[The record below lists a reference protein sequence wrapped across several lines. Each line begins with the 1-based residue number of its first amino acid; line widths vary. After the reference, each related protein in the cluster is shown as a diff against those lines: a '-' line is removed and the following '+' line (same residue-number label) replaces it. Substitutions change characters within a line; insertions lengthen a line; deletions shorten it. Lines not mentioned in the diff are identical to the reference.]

1 MAATN
6 PNAVSAPAQRPPARA
21 DETPPSDPPN
31 RPPTPTEPALH
42 GGRGWIQSVRR
53 PGTLALACVAI
64 LGVSF
69 TVHPQ
74 FDPDFWWHV
83 LVGDRILDGNFP
95 HTDPFTF
102 TAAGHAFIPQEW
114 GSEVIY
120 ALLLHVGMWAVIC
133 LMAVVTVAGLGIA
146 IHRARVNTKSPA
158 VLAVVGALS
167 LAVALSTFGP
177 RSQMFT
183 FAFSALLLAILDR
196 HRRAGGR
203 AVWWCVPLF
212 CLWGNLHGGFS
223 IGLGIFV
230 VVMVAEVIERR
241 ARPTRSPRPPRTRI
255 LALVLGA
262 SVAAIGVNP
271 NGYGI
276 LLYAGG
282 LLANPVAQANLD
294 EWRSPSFHDPTF
306 LPLALL
312 IVLVVVCA
320 SKARRVPL
328 ADILLAATGLILTL
342 YAVRSLSLLV
352 VLTAPLLVDGLDAW
366 ATEIGLLRRRAA
378 PLAMAFC
385 ALALAVVTAVSVVVI
400 AQRLSD
406 PLNNPRS
413 AAYPVAVA
421 DAVCATPSSN
431 VLEPYGSAGWLLFQM
446 VRGAPRPCTYHPVFI
461 WGDAQSVGP
470 RIFQE
475 YLDAVAARPDAL
487 AILDAEHVQT
497 VWQAAD
503 DALPLLLQR
512 TPGWR
517 CVYGAGQQV
526 IYTRS
531 ALAATWHADRSGCP

>member
-1 MAATN
+1 MAVTN
-6 PNAVSAPAQRPPARA
+6 PSPVTAPAPRMADGAPASDTRALPPAPPRSAP
-21 DETPPSDPPN
+21 
-31 RPPTPTEPALH
+31 H
-42 GGRGWIQSVRR
+42 RGWEWIHGVRR
-53 PGTLALACVAI
+53 PGMLALICVAV

-69 TVHPQ
+69 TVRPQ

-83 LVGDRILDGNFP
+83 LVGDRILNGTFP
-95 HTDPFTF
+95 STDPFTF

-120 ALLLHVGMWAVIC
+120 ALLLHLGMWAVIC
-133 LMAVVTVAGLGIA
+133 LMAVVTLAGLGIA
-146 IHRARVNTKSPA
+146 LHRARQYTRSPA
-158 VLAVVGALS
+158 VLAVVAALS

-196 HRRAGGR
+196 HHRAGGR
-203 AVWWCVPLF
+203 AIWWCVPLF

-223 IGLGIFV
+223 IGLGLFV
-230 VVMVAEVIERR
+230 VVMLAEAIERR
-241 ARPTRSPRPPRTRI
+241 ALPLRSAGPPRIRI
-255 LALVLGA
+255 LALVLAA

-276 LLYAGG
+276 LGYAGG
-282 LLANPVAQANLD
+282 LLSNPVAQANLD

-312 IVLVVVCA
+312 IVLLVVCA
-320 SKARRVPL
+320 PKARRVPL
-328 ADILLAATGLILTL
+328 SDVMLAAAGLILTL
-342 YAVRSLSLLV
+342 YAVRNLSLLV
-352 VLTAPLLVDGLDAW
+352 VLTAPLLADGLDAW
-366 ATEIGLLRRRAA
+366 AAEIGLLRRGAA
-378 PLAMAFC
+378 RLAVPFC
-385 ALALAVVTAVSVVVI
+385 ALALAVATAVSGVVI
-400 AQRLSD
+400 AQRLTD

-421 DAVCATPSSN
+421 DALCATPQAN
-431 VLEPYGSAGWLLFQM
+431 VLEPYGSAGWLLFEM

-461 WGDAQSVGP
+461 WGDAYSVGP

-475 YLDAVAARPDAL
+475 YLDAVAAQPDAL
-487 AILDAEHVQT
+487 AILDGEHVQT
-497 VWQAAD
+497 VWQAGG

-512 TPGWR
+512 TPGWT
-517 CVYGAGQQV
+517 CVYGAAGQV

-531 ALAATWHADRSGCP
+531 ALAAAWHADRSGCP